1 MVCGLKGSGVWES
14 GCADECKYE
23 KGSQNMD
30 QPKNVEEKSLRRASP
45 LTYTFYQFLNTIQ
58 SLSNHPGS
66 RTILFAIAVSGADAI
81 CTVADTAC
89 ACVSDAVL
97 NY

>member
-1 MVCGLKGSGVWES
+1 VQIWGRITEHGSAKKCGR
-14 GCADECKYE
+14 
-23 KGSQNMD
+23 
-30 QPKNVEEKSLRRASP
+30 EKSQKSQSP
-45 LTYTFYQFLNTIQ
+45 YIYLLQ

-81 CTVADTAC
+81 CNVADTAC